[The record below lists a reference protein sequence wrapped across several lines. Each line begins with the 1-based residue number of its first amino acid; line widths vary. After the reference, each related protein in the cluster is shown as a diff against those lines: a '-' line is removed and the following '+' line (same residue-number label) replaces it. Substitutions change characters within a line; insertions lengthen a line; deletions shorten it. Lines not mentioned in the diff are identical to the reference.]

1 MNGLRFRIARV
12 ADTGVSRVLRAL
24 VVLIIVM
31 IPAIPA
37 TLIPPDDGLAMER
50 ALGSHHRTVADDACG
65 PRLEQIMVRG
75 RLYCTHG
82 GDVPPVG
89 FAVNRAVE
97 PVTRVRRSDRVL
109 LCVGDGTTGK
119 RIEVLYLYDT
129 ARGSRLT
136 QFRDAFQL
144 WLAEADQ
151 LFAKSA
157 EMTGARLQ
165 LRFVTDQLCMA
176 EIRPVPVSA
185 ADLRT
190 FGASMAAVQAQGYDR
205 TDRDYLLIADATVYC
220 GIASL
225 RNDSSP
231 EPTNQNNNGGA
242 FARVDSGCW
251 SPDVIAHE
259 IMHNLGAVQLD
270 APNSTG
276 AWHCTDENDL
286 MCYSDQGQNTP
297 PMRRV
302 CVTGVWVDQEW
313 FDCNHDDYLNSAPP
327 VGSYLDTHWNV
338 AESSFLTETP
348 QIAAALSVDPA
359 SGPVDTEVVITAV
372 GLTPGFAATLFWD
385 VRSMG
390 IRTVGADGTV
400 RFAITV
406 PESVYGPTQVTVAA
420 DGALPEADFSVRS
433 SLQVQPEKA
442 QRGRYVAL
450 RLRGFSAGEGI
461 SVTLGSTL
469 VSRVIA
475 GSQGSV
481 DATFAIPRTM
491 DYGRTTL
498 IATGDDGHSASTP
511 IQIIRKHRRH

>member
-50 ALGSHHRTVADDACG
+50 ALGSHHRTVTDDACG
-65 PRLEQIMVRG
+65 PQLERITVG
-75 RLYCTHG
+75 DRLYCTHG

-89 FAVNRAVE
+89 FAVNRSVA
-97 PVTRVRRSDRVL
+97 PVAQVRRSDRVV

-176 EIRPVPVSA
+176 EIRAVPVSA
-185 ADLRT
+185 AELRT
-190 FGASMAAVQAQGYDR
+190 FGASMAAVQAQGYNR

-220 GIASL
+220 GIGSL

-231 EPTNQNNNGGA
+231 GPTNQNNNGGA

-270 APNSTG
+270 APNSTD

-302 CVTGVWVDQEW
+302 CVTGVWADQEW
-313 FDCNHDDYLNSAPP
+313 FDCNHDDYFNSAPP

-338 AESSFLTETP
+338 AESSFLTEASQT
-348 QIAAALSVDPA
+348 AAGLSIDPT
-359 SGPVDTEVVITAV
+359 SGPVGTEVVITAV
-372 GLTPGFAATLFWD
+372 GLLPGVAATLFWD
-385 VRSMG
+385 LRSMG

-400 RFAITV
+400 RFVITV
-406 PESVYGPTQVTVAA
+406 PESVYGPTEVTIAS
-420 DGALPEADFSVRS
+420 DGSLPKETFSVRA
-433 SLQVQPEKA
+433 SLQVQPEKV
-442 QRGRYVAL
+442 QRGRYVAI
-450 RLRGFSAGEGI
+450 RLRGFAAGESI

-469 VSRVIA
+469 VLHVTA
-475 GSQGSV
+475 GSLGSV
-481 DATFAIPRTM
+481 DATFAIPRTT
-491 DYGRTTL
+491 DYGRMTL
-498 IATGDDGHSASTP
+498 NATGDDGHSASTQ
-511 IQIIRKHRRH
+511 IQIMRKHRRH